1 MSSPT
6 DTPRRPARAGSD
18 ASPSFASGPE
28 ARAQRASDGRTARAS
43 GERSRTGRSGTSET
57 WTVLRLL
64 RWTTDHFAERGI
76 ETARLDAECLLAHA
90 LGVERLRLYL
100 DFEKPVTP
108 DERAVF
114 RELVRRR
121 GAERVPVALLLG
133 RREFWSLPL
142 QVSPDVLVPRPE
154 TETLVQAAL
163 DLLPPDSEARVLE
176 IGTGSGAIALAL
188 ASERPGIRITATD
201 LSAAA
206 LELARRN
213 ADELHMADR
222 IRQVKGH
229 LFDPVDGET
238 FDLVVS
244 NPPYVAESQRADLP
258 PELLHEPPGA
268 LFAGPDGTSV
278 LRELV
283 EGVHRVL
290 APGGAL
296 ALELSPEQA
305 PRVADWCRA
314 QGLHNVSER
323 RDLAGRVRVVAAAH
337 RAEGGA

>member
-1 MSSPT
+1 MTTPPPNARPT
-6 DTPRRPARAGSD
+6 PDAPRGTP
-18 ASPSFASGPE
+18 ASPAQPG
-28 ARAQRASDGRTARAS
+28 AQRASEGRKPERPAS
-43 GERSRTGRSGTSET
+43 EVRRPAKAS
-57 WTVLRLL
+57 WTVLELL
-64 RWTTDHFAERGI
+64 RWTTDHFTQRGI

-100 DFEKPVTP
+100 DFEKPTTP
-108 DERAVF
+108 AERAAF

-121 GAERVPVALLLG
+121 GTDRVPVALLLG

-142 QVSPDVLVPRPE
+142 EVSPDVLVPRPE
-154 TETLVQAAL
+154 TETLVEAAL
-163 DLLPPDSEARVLE
+163 DLLPADSEARVLE
-176 IGTGSGAIALAL
+176 IGTGSGAVALAL

-201 LSAAA
+201 LSPAA
-206 LELARRN
+206 LELAGRN
-213 ADELHMADR
+213 ADGLHMAER
-222 IRQVKGH
+222 IHRVQGH
-229 LFDPVDGET
+229 LFDPVDGES

-244 NPPYVAESQRADLP
+244 NPPYVAESQRAELP

-268 LFAGPDGTSV
+268 LFGGPDGTEV
-278 LRELV
+278 LREIV
-283 EGVHRVL
+283 GGVRRVL

-323 RDLAGRVRVVAAAH
+323 RDLAGRVRVVVAAH
-337 RAEGGA
+337 RAEGGV